1 MAEMIDLIQNLY
13 DSLQEQFGTPG
24 DNVGPGGL
32 FLAFEKLGIGLS
44 ANDFKLQPTDSAF
57 NPAIAAQHES
67 TLVNFVAQLDSD
79 GFILPRGDLSPTVT
93 GQYGQILSNASY
105 GVQPASD
112 AALTAFLQSKGA
124 ALRTL
129 DESKLP
135 ADLAQSYW
143 AASFVPAV
151 WYEDQDQTIW
161 QTYTSSTGESA
172 TPTTPPAPTP
182 PIRIQREW
190 SWRVVTPEAAP
201 DVAAIRI
208 LQAVP
213 ANQRFASDIFLT
225 QVAARP
231 QVLTPE
237 AAATSIAP
245 VAMARVASSAAMVSA
260 QSPAARLAIRPV
272 ASLTSLS
279 ASSVRA
285 STVATAALPV
295 ERVAAPEGVGAA
307 MRLNPL
313 TATNAALSSVVLN
326 LPAQPTSSTN
336 FEISFKYCVASVA
349 RPWLSSDFLTA
360 TNWYMPGL
368 QVGALARGIYAKAAQ
383 RFGLLPAKLLLVKEL
398 SIRAAWSE
406 QDRTFA
412 QNSASL
418 GPFSLI
424 NSSFDKNELTA
435 PGMQIIGWFCQVV
448 PVLPPMADPA
458 ATGAT
463 ATSGNGTSAT
473 SGTSTDTT
481 SAAGATSTS
490 GAETGT
496 TTASG
501 N

>member
-13 DSLQEQFGTPG
+13 DSLQEKFGTPG

-32 FLAFEKLGIGLS
+32 FLAFERLGIGLS

-57 NPAIAAQHES
+57 NPAIATQHES
-67 TLVNFVAQLDSD
+67 TLVNFVPQLDSD

-93 GQYGQILSNASY
+93 GQYGQILSTAGY

-129 DESKLP
+129 DESKLS
-135 ADLAQSYW
+135 AGLAQSYW
-143 AASFVPAV
+143 TASFVPAV
-151 WYEDQDQTIW
+151 WYDDQDKTIW
-161 QTYTSSTGESA
+161 QTYSSSTGESSSPA
-172 TPTTPPAPTP
+172 APPAPTP
-182 PIRIQREW
+182 PIRIQRKW

-201 DVAAIRI
+201 DIAAIRT

-213 ANQRFASDIFLT
+213 ANQRFASDILLT
-225 QVAARP
+225 AVAARP
-231 QVLTPE
+231 QVL
-237 AAATSIAP
+237 AAETTAQVIAP
-245 VAMARVASSAAMVSA
+245 AAMARTASSATMASV
-260 QSPAARLAIRPV
+260 QSPTSRLAIRPV
-272 ASLTSLS
+272 TSVTSLR

-285 STVATAALPV
+285 STVATAELPA
-295 ERVAAPEGVGAA
+295 ERVAIPERVGTA

-326 LPAQPTSSTN
+326 LPTQPTSSMS

-360 TNWYMPGL
+360 VNWYMPGL
-368 QVGALARGIYAKAAQ
+368 QSGALAQGTYAKAAQ
-383 RFGLLPAKLLLVKEL
+383 RFGLLPAKLLVVKEL
-398 SIRAAWSE
+398 SIRAQWSE
-406 QDRTFA
+406 QDCTFA

-418 GPFSLI
+418 GPFSLL
-424 NSSFDKNELTA
+424 NSSFDRNELTA

-458 ATGAT
+458 TTGA
-463 ATSGNGTSAT
+463 
-473 SGTSTDTT
+473 
-481 SAAGATSTS
+481 
-490 GAETGT
+490 
-496 TTASG
+496 AS
-501 N
+501 

>member
-13 DSLQEQFGTPG
+13 DSLQEKFGTPG

-32 FLAFEKLGIGLS
+32 FLAFERLGIGLS
-44 ANDFKLQPTDSAF
+44 ANDFKLQPGDSAF

-93 GQYGQILSNASY
+93 GQYGQILSTASY
-105 GVQPASD
+105 AVQPASD

-135 ADLAQSYW
+135 AGLAQSYW
-143 AASFVPAV
+143 TAAFVPAV
-151 WYEDQDQTIW
+151 WYDDQDQTIW
-161 QTYTSSTGESA
+161 QTYSSSTGEST
-172 TPTTPPAPTP
+172 TPATPPAPTP

-190 SWRVVTPEAAP
+190 AWRVVTPEAAP
-201 DVAAIRI
+201 EVAAIRT

-213 ANQRFASDIFLT
+213 ANQRFASDILLT

-231 QVLTPE
+231 QALAPE
-237 AAATSIAP
+237 TTATLVAP
-245 VAMARVASSAAMVSA
+245 AAMARVAPSVAMVSTHSSA
-260 QSPAARLAIRPV
+260 SRFAIRPTTG
-272 ASLTSLS
+272 LTSLS

-285 STVATAALPV
+285 STLDTAELPV
-295 ERVAAPEGVGAA
+295 ERIATSERVGTE

-326 LPAQPTSSTN
+326 LPAQPTSSMN

-360 TNWYMPGL
+360 ANWYMPGL
-368 QVGALARGIYAKAAQ
+368 QSGALARGLYAKAAQ
-383 RFGLLPAKLLLVKEL
+383 RFGFLPAKLLVVKEL
-398 SIRAAWSE
+398 SIRAEWSE
-406 QDRTFA
+406 QDRTLA

-435 PGMQIIGWFCQVV
+435 PGMQVIGWFCQVV

-458 ATGAT
+458 ATGA
-463 ATSGNGTSAT
+463 AGT
-473 SGTSTDTT
+473 
-481 SAAGATSTS
+481 TSTS
-490 GAETGT
+490 DPRTDAPTGT
-496 TTASG
+496 
-501 N
+501 